1 MTDKIAAFI
10 NDDLVRIYPSV
21 ANKLSESYG
30 KCFLITGGAGFLGS
44 WICEWLIFLNRNENA
59 GIKIYILD
67 RESDNFEQRFSQEI
81 NNKEIVIINSD
92 IRSLTEIPRDVNYI
106 IHAAAT
112 PDTRYHVS
120 CPMDT
125 MTTIAEGTAAML
137 RAASRL
143 SNLIGILNISSSA
156 FYANAGSASLK
167 ENGEALNF
175 SPNLSTVYAEAK
187 RYAEKLCQA
196 ARNELRIP
204 IVNVR
209 PFTFCGPYQDLSS
222 PWILN
227 TFINDALNNR
237 QIRIYGDGQT
247 VRGVMYGADFAV
259 WILIILMHAKSAAT
273 LNVGSDIPVLAS
285 DLANRVA
292 ANFSPQPSIMLNTSL
307 AKINDRS
314 FLLPDIS
321 NAKNTN
327 SLEVYTPIDLAVVRT
342 VDWFKLD
349 MS

>member
-30 KCFLITGGAGFLGS
+30 KSFLITGGAGFLGS
-44 WICEWLIFLNRNENA
+44 WICEWLMFLNRNENA
-59 GIKIYILD
+59 GIKVYILD
-67 RESDNFEQRFSQEI
+67 RECDNFEQRFSHEV
-81 NNKEIVIINSD
+81 NKKDIVVINSD

-143 SNLIGILNISSSA
+143 NNLLGILNISSSA

-167 ENGEALNF
+167 ENSEALNF
-175 SPNLSTVYAEAK
+175 SSNLATVYAEAK

-247 VRGVMYGADFAV
+247 VRGVMYGADFSV
-259 WILIILMHAKSAAT
+259 WILIILMHSKSSAT
-273 LNVGSDIPVLAS
+273 FNVGSDIPVIAS

-292 ANFSPQPSIMLNTSL
+292 ANFSPLPSIMLNTSL
-307 AKINDRS
+307 AKINDS
-314 FLLPDIS
+314 SYLLPDLNAAKEEFNFELFTNLELSIS
-321 NAKNTN
+321 
-327 SLEVYTPIDLAVVRT
+327 RT
-342 VDWFKLD
+342 VSWFKQ
-349 MS
+349 SYK

>member
-44 WICEWLIFLNRNENA
+44 WICEWLMFLNRNENA

-273 LNVGSDIPVLAS
+273 FNVGSDIPVLAS

-292 ANFSPQPSIMLNTSL
+292 SNFSPQPSIMLNTSL
-307 AKINDRS
+307 AKINDRTH
-314 FLLPDIS
+314 LLPDLNVVKDEFNIGLF
-321 NAKNTN
+321 TN
-327 SLEVYTPIDLAVVRT
+327 LDLSVSRT
-342 VDWFKLD
+342 VSWFKQIYK
-349 MS
+349 

>member
-44 WICEWLIFLNRNENA
+44 WICEWLMFLNRNENA

-67 RESDNFEQRFSQEI
+67 RESDKFEQRFSHEI

-143 SNLIGILNISSSA
+143 NSLIGILNISSSA

-167 ENGEALNF
+167 ESGEALNF

-209 PFTFCGPYQDLSS
+209 PFTFCGPYQNLSS

-237 QIRIYGDGQT
+237 QIRIYGDGHT

-259 WILIILMHAKSAAT
+259 WVLIILMHSKSAAT
-273 LNVGSDIPVLAS
+273 FNVGSDIPVLAS

-307 AKINDRS
+307 AKINDRTY
-314 FLLPDIS
+314 LLPDL
-321 NAKNTN
+321 NAVKDEFNIGLFTN
-327 SLEVYTPIDLAVVRT
+327 LDLSVSRT
-342 VDWFKLD
+342 VSWFKQIYK
-349 MS
+349 

>member
-44 WICEWLIFLNRNENA
+44 WICEWLMFLNRNENA

-67 RESDNFEQRFSQEI
+67 RESDKFEQRFSREI

-143 SNLIGILNISSSA
+143 NNLIGILNISSSA
-156 FYANAGSASLK
+156 FYANVGSASLK

-175 SPNLSTVYAEAK
+175 SPNLSSVYAEAK

-247 VRGVMYGADFAV
+247 VRGVMYGTDFAV

-273 LNVGSDIPVLAS
+273 FNVGSDISVLAS

-292 ANFSPQPSIMLNTSL
+292 VNFSPQPSIMLNTSL
-307 AKINDRS
+307 AKINDRTY
-314 FLLPDIS
+314 LLPDL
-321 NAKNTN
+321 NAVKDEFNIGLFTN
-327 SLEVYTPIDLAVVRT
+327 LDLSVSRT
-342 VDWFKLD
+342 VSWFKQIYK
-349 MS
+349 

>member
-1 MTDKIAAFI
+1 MTDKISAFI

-44 WICEWLIFLNRNENA
+44 WICEWLMFLNRNENA

-67 RESDNFEQRFSQEI
+67 RESDKFEQRFSHEI

-143 SNLIGILNISSSA
+143 NNLLGILNISSSA
-156 FYANAGSASLK
+156 FYANAGSATLQ

-175 SPNLSTVYAEAK
+175 SPNLSSVYAEAK

-209 PFTFCGPYQDLSS
+209 PFTFCGPYQDLTS

-259 WILIILMHAKSAAT
+259 WVLIILMHAKSAAT
-273 LNVGSDIPVLAS
+273 FNVGSDIPVMAS

-307 AKINDRS
+307 AKINDRTY
-314 FLLPDIS
+314 LLPDL
-321 NAKNTN
+321 NAVKEEFNIGLFTN
-327 SLEVYTPIDLAVVRT
+327 LDLSVSRT
-342 VDWFKLD
+342 VSWFKQIYK
-349 MS
+349 

>member
-44 WICEWLIFLNRNENA
+44 WICEWLMFLNRNENA

-67 RESDNFEQRFSQEI
+67 RESDKFEQRFSHEI
-81 NNKEIVIINSD
+81 NKKEIVIINSD

-143 SNLIGILNISSSA
+143 NNLIGILNISSSA

-175 SPNLSTVYAEAK
+175 SPNLSTVYAESK

-273 LNVGSDIPVLAS
+273 FNVGSDIPVLAS

-307 AKINDRS
+307 AKINDRTY
-314 FLLPDIS
+314 LLPDL
-321 NAKNTN
+321 NAVKNEFNIGLFTN
-327 SLEVYTPIDLAVVRT
+327 LDLSVSRT
-342 VDWFKLD
+342 VSWFKQIYK
-349 MS
+349 

>member
-21 ANKLSESYG
+21 ANKLSENYG

-44 WICEWLIFLNRNENA
+44 WICEWLMFLNRNENA

-67 RESDNFEQRFSQEI
+67 RESDKFEQRFSHEI
-81 NNKEIVIINSD
+81 NKKEIVIINSD

-143 SNLIGILNISSSA
+143 NNLIGVLNISSSA

-167 ENGEALNF
+167 ENGESLNF
-175 SPNLSTVYAEAK
+175 SPNLSSVYAEAK

-259 WILIILMHAKSAAT
+259 WILIILMHSKSAAT
-273 LNVGSDIPVLAS
+273 FNVGSDIPVLAS

-307 AKINDRS
+307 AKINDRTH
-314 FLLPDIS
+314 LLPDLNVVKDEFNIGLF
-321 NAKNTN
+321 TN
-327 SLEVYTPIDLAVVRT
+327 LDLSVCRT
-342 VDWFKLD
+342 VSWFKQIYK
-349 MS
+349 

>member
-1 MTDKIAAFI
+1 MTYKIAAFI

-21 ANKLSESYG
+21 ANKLSETYG
-30 KCFLITGGAGFLGS
+30 KSFLITGGAGFLGT
-44 WICEWLIFLNRNENA
+44 WICEWLMFLNRNENA
-59 GIKIYILD
+59 GIKVYILD
-67 RESDNFEQRFSQEI
+67 RECDKFEQRFSHEV
-81 NNKEIVIINSD
+81 NKKEIVIINSD

-143 SNLIGILNISSSA
+143 NNLIGILNISSSA

-167 ENGEALNF
+167 ENCEALNF

-259 WILIILMHAKSAAT
+259 WILIIMMHSKSSAT
-273 LNVGSDIPVLAS
+273 FNVGSDIPVMAS
-285 DLANRVA
+285 ELANRVA
-292 ANFSPQPSIMLNTSL
+292 ANFSPLPSIMLNTSL
-307 AKINDRS
+307 AKINDS
-314 FLLPDIS
+314 SYLLPDLNAVKEEFNFSLFTNLELSIS
-321 NAKNTN
+321 
-327 SLEVYTPIDLAVVRT
+327 RT
-342 VDWFKLD
+342 VSWFKQIYK
-349 MS
+349 